1 MAQNNIDRFDDNDA
15 TFLAHSMNPAD
26 AAPQTT
32 IKPYDL
38 TSELEKVVA
47 RLATLEEFGH
57 VKLTGM
63 ILSLTQCRK
72 NSYHG
77 VYAAVKPLRFESGN
91 REKTRGKYRYVWPKF
106 VIDGYLKLYQMIFYI
121 PRCLDVSFEDK
132 LLTIIHEMYHISPR
146 FNGDLRRFPGKNYA
160 HGHSRDE
167 FDKALIP
174 IKNKALKKFD
184 FKQFDFMVLN
194 FKQLREKYDSIVGNM
209 FRNLEPER
217 YTK

>member
-1 MAQNNIDRFDDNDA
+1 MAQNNIERFDENDA

-26 AAPQTT
+26 APPQTD

-38 TSELEKVVA
+38 TSELEKVIA

-57 VKLTGM
+57 IKLTGI

-72 NSYHG
+72 NSFHG
-77 VYAAVKPLRFESGN
+77 VYAAVKPMRFESGK
-91 REKTRGKYRYVWPKF
+91 REKTRGKYRYIWPKF

-121 PRCLDVSFEDK
+121 PRFLDIKFDDK

-146 FNGDLRRFPGKNYA
+146 FNGDLRRFSGKNYA
-160 HGHSRDE
+160 HGHSREE

-174 IKNKALKKFD
+174 IINKAKKSFD
-184 FKQFDFMVLN
+184 LEQFDFMMLN
-194 FKQLREKYDSIVGNM
+194 FKQIREKYGSIVGNM

-217 YTK
+217 YPK